1 MLGYIPFWIVPVS
14 KVELKWIPFLGW
26 AMQMGGHV
34 FVDRR
39 NHEKAMSSLK
49 KAKKSLIK
57 RPRSILLFPD
67 CLLYTSPS
75 PRDGLLSRMPSSA

>member
-14 KVELKWIPFLGW
+14 KIELKKWIPFLGW

-49 KAKKSLIK
+49 KLKYL
-57 RPRSILLFPD
+57 
-67 CLLYTSPS
+67 
-75 PRDGLLSRMPSSA
+75 